1 MIAWIRRSFRN
12 RLFITVLLI
21 TLVPLLLCGVFM
33 MQIQLLRSEVSLK
46 KQAEQELAQL
56 RTSLDEL
63 YTTFDDTSQSLCEN
77 TMVHS
82 ALRRGNE
89 SSHVAYQLLFR
100 LTDDLREYARFE
112 IFNQE
117 GQCLYTTD
125 NSLPTGLLDTNWGVL
140 YAAGQSDELVFRRG
154 DNTDALTAARAIY
167 SYDGQILGY
176 VVISMNQSN
185 FDLLFTGNYSSTNNI
200 LLLDPQ
206 WRSIY
211 LTQPALA
218 DSTIAGLR
226 SQLLDGKVFSGTEG
240 EYTFFIDKHNA
251 TGFTLIL
258 QQPKTFTSQ
267 VIITFYFISTMMGL
281 ICLLFCLFGSWFLSR
296 HLAKPVHQLDEAM
309 GAVKDGHFDVH
320 IDTNRED
327 ELGRLADSFNRMTDE
342 YQKNLARSVE
352 RQRELNAT
360 QLRMLQAQ
368 LNPHFLYNTLDSMKW
383 MGISNDV
390 PQIATLAT
398 DLASILR
405 ASISGGEI
413 ITLEQELE
421 LIERYVD
428 IQSIR
433 FGDSFTC
440 EIDIADQFQSC
451 LIPKMVLQPLV
462 ENAII
467 HGIVDRED
475 GYIKLS
481 AQEQNQDLI
490 LEVSDNGSGLPPEV
504 LNQLSNPEK
513 RIPGHHLGLYNVN
526 HIIQLHYGESY
537 GLTAQAEPGIGSI
550 VRLRLPIQRKED
562 NDAESF
568 SSR

>member
-1 MIAWIRRSFRN
+1 MIAWMRHSFRN
-12 RLFITVLLI
+12 RIFITVLLI
-21 TLVPLLLCGVFM
+21 TLIPLLFCGMPM
-33 MQIQLLRSEVSLK
+33 MQLQRLRSESRLK
-46 KQAEQELAQL
+46 QQAEQELSL
-56 RTSLDEL
+56 LETSLDKL
-63 YTTFDDTSQSLCEN
+63 YFTFEETAENLCSN

-82 ALRRGNE
+82 ALRRGNN

-100 LTDDLREYARFE
+100 LTDNLREYARFE
-112 IFNQE
+112 IFSSA

-125 NSLPTGLLDTNWGVL
+125 NSLPSGSLDTDWGLL
-140 YAAGQSDELVFRRG
+140 YAAGKSNHLVFRRG
-154 DNTDALTAARAIY
+154 ESADSLTAARAVF
-167 SYDGQILGY
+167 SYDGTILGY
-176 VVISMNQSN
+176 VVISMNQNN
-185 FDLLFTGNYSSTNNI
+185 FDRLFAGNYSSTNNL
-200 LLLDPQ
+200 LLLDPY
-206 WRSIY
+206 WHSIY

-218 DSTIAGLR
+218 DSTVAGLR
-226 SQLLDGKVFSGTEG
+226 SQLLAGEPLSGAGG
-240 EYTFFIDKHNA
+240 EYSFFTFRHPA
-251 TGFTLIL
+251 TGFILIL

-267 VIITFYFISTMMGL
+267 VMYTIYIVNGIMCFV
-281 ICLLFCLFGSWFLSR
+281 CLLLCLFGSWFLSR

-309 GAVKDGHFDVH
+309 GAVKNGHFDVH
-320 IDTNRED
+320 IETDRED

-383 MGISNDV
+383 IGISNDI
-390 PQIATLAT
+390 PQIAALAT

-405 ASISGGEI
+405 ASISGSEI

-421 LIERYVD
+421 LIDRYID

-440 EIDIADQFQSC
+440 EIDIAEEFQGC

-481 AQEQNQDLI
+481 AEKEGGDLI
-490 LEVSDNGSGLPPEV
+490 LSVSDNGRGLPADV
-504 LNQLSNPEK
+504 LDRLNGSSMQFS
-513 RIPGHHLGLYNVN
+513 GHHLGLYNVN
-526 HIIQLHYGESY
+526 SIIQLHFGEQY
-537 GLTAQAEPGIGSI
+537 GLSAEADSEHGSI
-550 VRLRLPIQRKED
+550 VRLRLPIQREVE
-562 NDAESF
+562 NNVEGV